1 MGFNLKKAWHDFEKR
16 LDPRRGQLG
25 KIDLLYPIT
34 QAERA
39 NKATQQALQVQQEAV
54 QTQIRQQE
62 QQVARQR
69 RSAVRQTILARSR
82 ARAQAATR
90 QQLGGSGYLGGMAS
104 LSSQLGSNLGY
115 GSMMSGLSTQYTTL
129 TGQAAYLQGRAKM
142 FSARSQLGFQLY
154 SMALPF
160 ATKTLGGLF
169 QSTSPAAITSDMV
182 NSYP

>member
-1 MGFNLKKAWHDFEKR
+1 MGIDLRRTWDDFKKR

-69 RSAVRQTILARSR
+69 RSAVRQSIVARSR
-82 ARAQAATR
+82 ARAQAATQ

-115 GSMMSGLSTQYTTL
+115 GSMMSGLSTQYTAL
-129 TGQAAYLQGRAKM
+129 TGQAAYLQGRAQM
-142 FSARSQLGFQLY
+142 FSAESQLGFQLY

-160 ATKTLGGLF
+160 ATRTLGGLF

>member
-1 MGFNLKKAWHDFEKR
+1 MSFLRELGKR

-82 ARAQAATR
+82 ARAQAATQ

-115 GSMMSGLSTQYTTL
+115 GSMMSGLSTQYTDL
-129 TGQAAYLQGRAKM
+129 TGQAAYLQGRAQM
-142 FSARSQLGFQLY
+142 FSAESQLGFQLY

-160 ATKTLGGLF
+160 ATRTLGGLF

>member
-1 MGFNLKKAWHDFEKR
+1 MSFLRELGKR

-115 GSMMSGLSTQYTTL
+115 GSMMSGLSTQYTDL
-129 TGQAAYLQGRAKM
+129 TGQAAYLQGRAQM
-142 FSARSQLGFQLY
+142 FSAESQLGFQLY

-160 ATKTLGGLF
+160 ATRTLGGLF

>member
-25 KIDLLYPIT
+25 KIDLLQPIT
-34 QAERA
+34 DAQRA
-39 NKATQQALQVQQEAV
+39 DKATRQALQVQQEAV

-69 RSAVRQTILARSR
+69 RSAVRQSIVARSR
-82 ARAQAATR
+82 ARAQAATQ

-115 GSMMSGLSTQYTTL
+115 GSMMSGLSTQYTAL
-129 TGQAAYLQGRAKM
+129 TGQAAYLQGRAQM

>member
-25 KIDLLYPIT
+25 KIDLLQPIT
-34 QAERA
+34 DAQRA
-39 NKATQQALQVQQEAV
+39 DKATRQALQVQQEAV

-69 RSAVRQTILARSR
+69 RSAVRQSIVARSR
-82 ARAQAATR
+82 ARAQAATQ

-129 TGQAAYLQGRAKM
+129 TGEAAYLQGRAQM
-142 FSARSQLGFQLY
+142 FSARSQLGFQIY
-154 SMALPF
+154 QMAIQ
-160 ATKTLGGLF
+160 AAGSLGAGGGGGGG
-169 QSTSPAAITSDMV
+169 A
-182 NSYP
+182 